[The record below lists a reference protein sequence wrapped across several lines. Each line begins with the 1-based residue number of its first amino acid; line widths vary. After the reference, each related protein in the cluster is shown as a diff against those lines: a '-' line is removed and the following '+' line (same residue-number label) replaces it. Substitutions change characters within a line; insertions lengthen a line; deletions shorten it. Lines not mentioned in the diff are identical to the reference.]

1 VVEVGRDIA
10 SGALPDP
17 RRYAIGFVAVG
28 DDDDT
33 LAVRCGAQLLNYS
46 ERFVARAYE
55 NKIDI
60 FIGRDVIDKIGGA
73 RKKQDMTT
81 APNGA
86 QSMRESVSYQR
97 PRVYQ
102 CDRQSLLPP
111 FSLPFLSSFHC

>member
-1 VVEVGRDIA
+1 MAGSLLAR
-10 SGALPDP
+10 

-33 LAVRCGAQLLNYS
+33 LAVRCGAQLLDYS
-46 ERFVARAYE
+46 EGFVARAYE

-60 FIGRDVIDKIGGA
+60 LVGRDVIDKIGGA

-81 APNGA
+81 APNGPE
-86 QSMRESVSYQR
+86 SMRESVSYQR

-111 FSLPFLSSFHC
+111 FSLPFFSWFHC